1 MLGSTMDSQLANQ
14 GWPHVLT
21 RMPMLRVAYCLLF
34 FTSRIQSSALLVVDA
49 PTCVC
54 KGSIHNKMTKFYAEH
69 QPIGTLC
76 LFPGYLN
83 F

>member
-1 MLGSTMDSQLANQ
+1 MWGSTMDSQLANQ

-34 FTSRIQSSALLVVDA
+34 VTSRIQSSALLVVDA

-54 KGSIHNKMTKFYAEH
+54 KGSIHNKMTKFCAEH

>member
-1 MLGSTMDSQLANQ
+1 MLGSTMDSQQANQ

-21 RMPMLRVAYCLLF
+21 RMPMLLVAYCSLF
-34 FTSRIQSSALLVVDA
+34 VTFRIQSSALLVVDA

-54 KGSIHNKMTKFYAEH
+54 KGFIRNKMTKFYVEH
-69 QPIGTLC
+69 QPIATLY

>member
-1 MLGSTMDSQLANQ
+1 MLGSTMDSQQANQ

-21 RMPMLRVAYCLLF
+21 QMPMLRVAYCLLF
-34 FTSRIQSSALLVVDA
+34 VTSRIQSSALLVVDA
-49 PTCVC
+49 ATCVW
-54 KGSIHNKMTKFYAEH
+54 KGSIRNKMTKFYAEY
-69 QPIGTLC
+69 QPIATLY

>member
-1 MLGSTMDSQLANQ
+1 MLGSTMDSQQANQ

-21 RMPMLRVAYCLLF
+21 RMPMLLVAYCSLF
-34 FTSRIQSSALLVVDA
+34 VTFRIQSSALLVVDA

-54 KGSIHNKMTKFYAEH
+54 KGFIRNKMTKFYAEH
-69 QPIGTLC
+69 QPIATLY
-76 LFPGYLN
+76 LSPGYLN

>member
-1 MLGSTMDSQLANQ
+1 MLGSTMDSQQANQ

-21 RMPMLRVAYCLLF
+21 RMPMLLVAYCALF
-34 FTSRIQSSALLVVDA
+34 VTFRIQSSVLLVVDA

-54 KGSIHNKMTKFYAEH
+54 KGFIRNKMTKFYAEH
-69 QPIGTLC
+69 QPITTLY